1 MITEE
6 WEKFMKKEK
15 KFVDL
20 IALDSWAWLSF
31 PVSYQNIH
39 ETEKRM
45 QKSPHHHKLRI
56 ILNILSISRRN
67 CSYGV
72 IARPKNPSD

>member
-15 KFVDL
+15 KFMNL
-20 IALDSWAWLSF
+20 IALDSWGSLSF

-39 ETEKRM
+39 ETEKKM

-56 ILNILSISRRN
+56 ILNTLSIPRRN
-67 CSYGV
+67 RSYGV
-72 IARPKNPSD
+72 MAILKNPSD